1 MEQSPLLEVA
11 AFDLKVLTCL
21 STYLLISDV
30 DVRQSLDRC
39 RSGMYILV
47 KVGTGCA
54 ADAWRTTTAQRST
67 ASQEGRCRAVVVVFA
82 GAGVETSEE
91 TRLGRCC

>member
-1 MEQSPLLEVA
+1 MLEVA
-11 AFDLKVLTCL
+11 IRDLKVLTCL

-30 DVRQSLDRC
+30 DVQQSLDRC

-54 ADAWRTTTAQRST
+54 ADAWRTTIAQRAS
-67 ASQEGRCRAVVVVFA
+67 ASQEGRCRAVVAVFA
-82 GAGVETSEE
+82 GQGWKPLKKPAWGAAAEP
-91 TRLGRCC
+91 